1 MYIQSSVSVPQPE
14 FIVVS
19 YIVTSGI
26 RAKKG
31 DLPII
36 QRRLI
41 VTSSD
46 ILYKLWIPCREGD
59 QYLLY
64 LHLQHNITSFICA
77 NEGESVVVYPNISSV
92 SLRDEPEMH
101 TYHTN
106 QHSNGYQK
114 QQSIVEAKQS
124 QSTSISNETSVSGYL
139 TNYTHDR
146 YCASAPEQQH
156 RIFIHLT
163 IHHILIFLCIV

>member
-1 MYIQSSVSVPQPE
+1 MMSLEWLS
-14 FIVVS
+14 
-19 YIVTSGI
+19 
-26 RAKKG
+26 
-31 DLPII
+31 
-36 QRRLI
+36 
-41 VTSSD
+41 
-46 ILYKLWIPCREGD
+46 REGD

-64 LHLQHNITSFICA
+64 LHLQHNIPSFICA

-92 SLRDEPEMH
+92 ILRDEPEMH

-146 YCASAPEQQH
+146 YCASAPEQHTSNLHSPNHTSHINIFVH
-156 RIFIHLT
+156 RMTLPFCHN
-163 IHHILIFLCIV
+163 